1 MTTTLRTHEHT
12 DTRLDVMTRRST
24 GRRRKR
30 MVLTLAAF
38 TTALITTAGVASAG
52 QTQTI
57 SYQVV
62 PSRTISVGATT
73 SLSIGEINR
82 SATKDAEGGTLTY
95 STDNSSPDKITV
107 GINSAPASGVTLRVS
122 AGAIAGCT
130 GAGDT
135 KGSPG
140 SNVDISTAYTGLS
153 PADLITG
160 IQAPTGGSCTSTLTY
175 TLITDGAATNAS
187 PVSKT
192 VTYTI
197 QAA

>member
-1 MTTTLRTHEHT
+1 MA
-12 DTRLDVMTRRST
+12 
-24 GRRRKR
+24 
-30 MVLTLAAF
+30 LTVAGIA
-38 TTALITTAGVASAG
+38 TALITTAGVAGAG

-73 SLSIGEINR
+73 SVNIGEISRTSSKNT
-82 SATKDAEGGTLTY
+82 AGGTLTY

-107 GINSAPASGVTLRVS
+107 GINSQPATGVTLEVS
-122 AGAIAGCT
+122 AGAIGGCT

-135 KGSPG
+135 KGIPV
-140 SNVDISTAYTGLS
+140 SNVDISTAFTGLG

-160 IQAPTGGSCTSTLTY
+160 IEAPSGSSCTSALTY
-175 TLITDGAATNAS
+175 SLITDGAATNTS